1 VITRLKLICVALFW
15 GGTFVAGRIVGPLLP
30 PPVSAMARFVIATLL
45 MVATAYVLEGGLP
58 RLDRRLFAV
67 TALLGFLGIFAYNNF
82 FFAAVQL
89 LPASRTAL
97 LVALNPVATALLNAL
112 LFRQPLAPL
121 RWLGILVSFLG
132 ASIVITH
139 GDPTALVQGAMG
151 RGEWIML
158 AGVLCWALYTIL
170 SQLIL
175 KTGLSPIAS
184 TTYASLWGS
193 VLLTLY
199 AIPSLGQVHWSGL
212 GLDAALSV
220 LYLGIPGT
228 AIAYIWYFDGVKELG
243 APRTAVFNNFVPVFG
258 VLLSALLL
266 HERVPLS
273 TLLGGGIVL
282 CGVALTSRGR

>member
-1 VITRLKLICVALFW
+1 MITRLKLICVALFW

-30 PPVSAMARFVIATLL
+30 PPVSAMARFVIATAL
-45 MVATAYVLEGGLP
+45 MAATAYVLEGGLP
-58 RLDRRLFAV
+58 RLDRRLFGV
-67 TALLGFLGIFAYNNF
+67 TVLLGFLGIFAYNNF

-112 LFRQPLAPL
+112 LLRQPLAPL
-121 RWLGILVSFLG
+121 RWLGILISFLG

-139 GDPTALVQGAMG
+139 GDPTALAQGAIG

-158 AGVLCWALYTIL
+158 AGVVCWALYTIL

-175 KTGLSPIAS
+175 KTGLSPIAA

-193 VLLTLY
+193 LLLMLY

-266 HERVPLS
+266 HERVPPS

>member
-1 VITRLKLICVALFW
+1 MITRLKLICVALFW

-30 PPVSAMARFVIATLL
+30 PPVSAMARFVIATVL
-45 MVATAYVLEGGLP
+45 MVATAYVVEGGLP

-97 LVALNPVATALLNAL
+97 LVALNPVATALLNAM
-112 LFRQPLAPL
+112 LFRQALAPL
-121 RWLGILVSFLG
+121 RWLGILISFLG

-139 GDPTALVQGAMG
+139 GDPAALMQGAIG

-175 KTGLSPIAS
+175 KTGLSPIAA

-193 VLLTLY
+193 LLLALY

-273 TLLGGGIVL
+273 TLLGGAIVL

>member
-1 VITRLKLICVALFW
+1 MITRLKLICVALFW

-58 RLDRRLFAV
+58 RLDRRLFLV

-89 LPASRTAL
+89 LPANRTAL

-112 LFRQPLAPL
+112 LFRQALAPL
-121 RWLGILVSFLG
+121 RWLGILISFLG
-132 ASIVITH
+132 ASIVITQ
-139 GDPTALVQGAMG
+139 GDPTALTQGAIG

-175 KTGLSPIAS
+175 KTGLSPIAA

-193 VLLTLY
+193 LLLALY

-212 GLDAALSV
+212 GLGAALSV

-243 APRTAVFNNFVPVFG
+243 APRTAVFNNFVPVF
-258 VLLSALLL
+258 
-266 HERVPLS
+266 
-273 TLLGGGIVL
+273 
-282 CGVALTSRGR
+282 

>member
-1 VITRLKLICVALFW
+1 MITRLKLICVALFW

-30 PPVSAMARFVIATLL
+30 PPVSAMARFVIATVL

-97 LVALNPVATALLNAL
+97 LVALNPVATALLNAM
-112 LFRQPLAPL
+112 LFRQALAPL
-121 RWLGILVSFLG
+121 RWLGILISFLG

-139 GDPTALVQGAMG
+139 GDPAALMQGAIG

-175 KTGLSPIAS
+175 KTGLSPIAA

-193 VLLTLY
+193 LLLALY

-273 TLLGGGIVL
+273 TLLGGAIVL